1 MARIL
6 LVDDDPDILE
16 TLGYAL
22 RHHGYEVTAERDGS
36 AGLAAARREPPD
48 LAILD
53 VMLPGTNG
61 YEVSRHLRADMRA
74 GRIPSFKILMLTARR
89 IPSAARQEF
98 VSTWSGA
105 DASLWKPYELRDL
118 LSAVRKLL
126 AAHAEGVRA

>member
-22 RHHGYEVTAERDGS
+22 RHHGYEVDTERDG
-36 AGLAAARREPPD
+36 AAALVAARRRPPD

-53 VMLPGTNG
+53 VMLPGANG
-61 YEVSRHLRADMRA
+61 YEVSRHLKTDMRA
-74 GRIPSFKILMLTARR
+74 GRLPGFKILMLTARR

-98 VSTWSGA
+98 VATWSGA
-105 DASLWKPYELRDL
+105 DASLWKPYELHEL
-118 LSAVRKLL
+118 LGEVRRLL
-126 AAHAEGVRA
+126 AETPAEVRA